1 MTTGETH
8 AVPAVAAGFGA
19 PQPNRSRG
27 AAVRLARLYAAS
39 RRIPAAAAVIVGCAL
54 GLRLALTGHWDSYG
68 ALQLPLVFETAA
80 ATAITATVASPLGEP
95 ERLTGRWL
103 PYLRLAATLA
113 LTALAAGALA
123 AAGTGAHLAGGTL
136 DVLRNVAGITGI
148 GLLCAA
154 TISGGLAWIGPVA
167 FLIPGLY
174 ALYTQWHHPA
184 LTTPWLWPGRPPHD
198 LGAAICA
205 GLVFAAGVA
214 AITVRGARDEVG
226 EPE

>member
-1 MTTGETH
+1 M
-8 AVPAVAAGFGA
+8 
-19 PQPNRSRG
+19 
-27 AAVRLARLYAAS
+27 VRLARLYAAS
-39 RRIPAAAAVIVGCAL
+39 RRVPAAVIAIAACAL
-54 GLRLALTGHWDSYG
+54 GLRLVLFGHWDTYG

-95 ERLTGRWL
+95 ERITGRWL

-123 AAGTGAHLAGGTL
+123 AAGAGAHLAGGTL

-167 FLIPGLY
+167 YLIPGLY

-205 GLVFAAGVA
+205 GLVFTAGVA
-214 AITVRGARDEVG
+214 AVTVRGARDVVG
-226 EPE
+226 DPE

>member
-1 MTTGETH
+1 MTARETH
-8 AVPAVAAGFGA
+8 AVPDVAAGPGA
-19 PQPNRSRG
+19 SQPTRSPRV
-27 AAVRLARLYAAS
+27 AVRLARLYATS
-39 RRIPAAAAVIVGCAL
+39 RRVPAAVTAVAACAVV
-54 GLRLALTGHWDSYG
+54 LRIALAGHWDTYG

-80 ATAITATVASPLGEP
+80 ATAITVTVASPLGEP

-103 PYLRLAATLA
+103 PYLRLTVTLV
-113 LTALAAGALA
+113 LTGVAIGALA

-154 TISGGLAWIGPVA
+154 VINSGLAWIGPVA
-167 FLIPGLY
+167 FLPPGAY

-184 LTTPWLWPGRPPHD
+184 LTTPWLWPGRPSRD

-214 AITVRGARDEVG
+214 VITARGARDPAG
-226 EPE
+226 ERD

>member
-1 MTTGETH
+1 VTAGETH
-8 AVPAVAAGFGA
+8 AVPAVAAGPGA
-19 PQPNRSRG
+19 PQPNRSPR
-27 AAVRLARLYAAS
+27 AAVRLAWLYATG
-39 RRIPAAAAVIVGCAL
+39 RRVPAALTAIVACAL
-54 GLRLALTGHWDSYG
+54 GLRIALTGHWDSYG

-80 ATAITATVASPLGEP
+80 ATAIIATAASPFGEP

-113 LTALAAGALA
+113 LTAVAIGGLA

-167 FLIPGLY
+167 YLIPGLY

-205 GLVFAAGVA
+205 GLVFATGVA
-214 AITVRGARDEVG
+214 AITVRGARDVAS